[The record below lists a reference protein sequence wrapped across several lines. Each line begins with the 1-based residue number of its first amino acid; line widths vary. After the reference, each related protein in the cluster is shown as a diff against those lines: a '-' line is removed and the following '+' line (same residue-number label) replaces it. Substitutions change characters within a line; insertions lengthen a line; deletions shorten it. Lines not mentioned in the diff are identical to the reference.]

1 MSDKK
6 LLAEA
11 TIRRF
16 MKLASVDAMTNNFIA
31 ENFKED
37 KLEEE
42 EIELEENIEAL
53 DEQEEDME
61 IEAELGEEDPMMDS
75 EEPPMDLDSAPE
87 TGAAD
92 MSLTEDEAQL
102 LIDLGKRLE
111 EAMAGETDDPSDE
124 ESDEDMEAVEDMD
137 AMGDIGPEDEV
148 DSPAK
153 AYMEEAQEGLVNEV
167 LRRVTKRLVAKKLK
181 NRK

>member
-42 EIELEENIEAL
+42 
-53 DEQEEDME
+53 E